1 MRFKGSHGK
10 IKNSLYYIRGI
21 DKIKIGGSHRMKGV
35 KKEAEKVQA
44 LKGQVRKGKGVDIGT
59 AFVKCAHKEG
69 EEIVFKSQRN
79 AFFEIEHTDF
89 TKNILDNSKVKYII
103 KEDKLYVVG
112 DEALE
117 FANMFN
123 RETRRPLSRGV
134 ISPTEKEALPMV
146 ELLIKSV
153 VDKPLHKEEI
163 VYFSIPGEPLDA
175 EFNIIY
181 HTKMI
186 EGFLNTLGYT
196 PKPINEGHAIILSEL
211 AEEDFTGIGLSFGGG
226 MVNVCLSF
234 MSVPIFKFSVTKAG
248 DWIDQQVAMATDETA
263 SRVSAIKE
271 SSLDL
276 SKEGSLSKIES
287 ALSIYYNH
295 LIEYVIEN
303 IKQEFTKARKMPRI
317 TKPITVVLSGG
328 TSLPKGFAG
337 RFRQILNQLKL
348 PVSVGNVRM
357 ASQPLRSVAKG
368 ALVAASADESR
379 K

>member
-1 MRFKGSHGK
+1 
-10 IKNSLYYIRGI
+10 
-21 DKIKIGGSHRMKGV
+21 MKWA
-35 KKEAEKVQA
+35 KKEKNKIQA
-44 LKGQVRKGKGVDIGT
+44 LKGKLQRGKGVDIGT
-59 AFVKCAHKEG
+59 MFVKCAQKEA
-69 EEIVFKSQRN
+69 EEIVFRSQRN
-79 AFFEIEHTDF
+79 AFFEVEHTDF

-112 DEALE
+112 DEALQ

-123 RETRRPLSRGV
+123 KDARRPLSRGI

-153 VDKPLHKEEI
+153 VGEPTYKGEI
-163 VYFSIPGEPLDA
+163 VYFSVPGEPLDA
-175 EFNIIY
+175 DFNVIY

-186 EGFLNTLGYT
+186 EGFLKALGLV
-196 PKPINEGHAIILSEL
+196 PKSINEGHAIILSEL
-211 AEEDFTGIGLSFGGG
+211 AEEDFTGIGLSFGAG

-248 DWIDQQVAMATDETA
+248 DWVDQQVSMAVDETA

-276 SKEGSLSKIES
+276 SKDKDLSKIES

-303 IKQEFTKARKMPRI
+303 IKQEFTKARRMPRI
-317 TKPITVVLSGG
+317 TKPITIVLSGG
-328 TSLPKGFAG
+328 TSLPKGFSP
-337 RFRQILNQLKL
+337 RFKQILDRLKL
-348 PVSVGNVRM
+348 PIPVGSARM
-357 ASQPLRSVAKG
+357 AAQPLRSVAKG
-368 ALVAASADESR
+368 ALVAASADESKR
-379 K
+379 